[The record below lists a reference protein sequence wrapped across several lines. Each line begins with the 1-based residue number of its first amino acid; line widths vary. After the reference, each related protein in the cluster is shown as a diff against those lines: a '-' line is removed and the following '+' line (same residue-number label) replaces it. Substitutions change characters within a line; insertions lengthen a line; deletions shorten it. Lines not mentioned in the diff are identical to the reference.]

1 MTTATDRP
9 TTARPTG
16 VAVMAA
22 VAVISGVVDILAGLG
37 DIGMGGGF
45 LGDRGF
51 GATIDGVMTI
61 VGVGLVLVG
70 ILGVATGY
78 GLWTGRNWAWLIAR
92 VWASVCILVGVIGV
106 ALSFLGDGI
115 TTEILAH
122 DRRIAG
128 SGRPRRSRPVVPL
141 PAGRQG
147 DIRPSVIRVA
157 SQGRAAP
164 RQRLGCRAA

>member
-9 TTARPTG
+9 TTQRPTG
-16 VAVMAA
+16 VAAMAA
-22 VAVISGVVDILAGLG
+22 VAVIAGVVDILAGLG

-45 LGDRGF
+45 LDDRGF
-51 GATIDGVMTI
+51 GATIDGVMTL
-61 VGVGLVLVG
+61 VGIALVLIG

-92 VWASVCILVGVIGV
+92 VWASVCILVGVVGV

-115 TTEILAH
+115 TTGDPRH

-128 SGRPRRSRPVVPL
+128 SGRPRRSGPVVPV

-147 DIRPSVIRVA
+147 DIPTAVSRVRSVREA
-157 SQGRAAP
+157 PAAP
-164 RQRLGCRAA
+164 TL